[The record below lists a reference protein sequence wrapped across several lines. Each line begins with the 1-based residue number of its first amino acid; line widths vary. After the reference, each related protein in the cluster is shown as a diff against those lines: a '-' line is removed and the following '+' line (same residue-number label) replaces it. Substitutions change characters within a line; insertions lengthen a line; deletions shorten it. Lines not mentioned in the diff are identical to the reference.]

1 MATGTA
7 ELIARTAPGELE
19 RPITVCH
26 FTTAHTGLKS
36 RSFHREL
43 IPLAEWGINVRYVA
57 PMTPTDGRGGV
68 EFVTLPA
75 RKSRL
80 RRTLAAPAL
89 LRTLLRAD
97 ANLYHFQ
104 DPELLPI
111 AFALKLL
118 FRKRVVYDAYE
129 DFPSM
134 MANKRFLPGILRRA
148 AAKVIDCAERQAA
161 RWFDGVITADALTL
175 RRLARHGKSRKLVF
189 YNFPNLDFFPP
200 PKPHTERFDV
210 VYRGGLSERA
220 GLYVLLAAMRF
231 LAARG
236 RPARLLLIGYFDDA
250 AAEQELRNRIRAS
263 GLASS
268 VVIRRRLDHEQMAEA
283 LSEAHIGVSPLLPIP
298 KFLRN
303 IPVKIFEYWACGLPV
318 VASALPPILPFF
330 RHAEAGFLYPATS
343 SMQLAD
349 AIGWLLDHPDMAAR
363 MGERGRDLVTQRFNN
378 RSEVRKLHRFCA
390 RIAARDGNE
399 SAERR
404 RQGDDFPCSNRS

>member
-43 IPLAEWGINVRYVA
+43 IPLAECGINVRYVA

-97 ANLYHFQ
+97 ADLYHFQ

-134 MANKRFLPGILRRA
+134 MANKRFLPRILRRA

-161 RWFDGVITADALTL
+161 RCFDGVITADALTL

-220 GLYVLLAAMRF
+220 GLYVLLEAMRF

-330 RHAEAGFLYPATS
+330 RHAEAGFLYSATS

-349 AIGWLLDHPDMAAR
+349 AIGWLLDHPDVAAR